1 MIADEKMQE
10 SSSEPPSSPFH
21 HPQGKSFEYCYYFS
35 YLVISLITKIS
46 IDTLGPRYWQS
57 HKEIYVTK
65 RSHYVKKQNYDSVD
79 KNRYKKKILLY
90 ELSYVFTVQRDGG
103 PRTANWIS

>member
-1 MIADEKMQE
+1 MDSNSIIIALIVPNCLIKANNYLMIADEKMQE

-46 IDTLGPRYWQS
+46 IDTLGPRY
-57 HKEIYVTK
+57 
-65 RSHYVKKQNYDSVD
+65 
-79 KNRYKKKILLY
+79 
-90 ELSYVFTVQRDGG
+90 
-103 PRTANWIS
+103 